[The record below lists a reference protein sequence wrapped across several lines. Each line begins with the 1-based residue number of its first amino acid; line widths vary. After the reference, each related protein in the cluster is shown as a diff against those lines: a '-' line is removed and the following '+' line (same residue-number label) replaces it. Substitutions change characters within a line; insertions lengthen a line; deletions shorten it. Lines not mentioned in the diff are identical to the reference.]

1 MLDSLPLVIDGLVYG
16 SWLFIVAVGLTLV
29 FGVMR
34 ILNVAHGSFYA
45 LGAYLASTFVGMY
58 FAHGLPAAGSPGA
71 LLLAAIVVG
80 VTLGLLLEQCLLRW
94 FYGRDEVLMILVTYS
109 VFLVLEDVA
118 KAVWGA
124 APVSASQPYAAFGSS
139 SIGNL
144 RFSNYDLSLIAVS
157 IAVAGVLWYA
167 LERTHRGKLLRFV
180 IFDREAAL
188 ALGIN
193 VRRYFTWTFV
203 AGAFLGA
210 FGGAITAPIVSIQ
223 PGIGAEAIIL
233 AFAVVV
239 IGGLGSPLGAAV
251 GAILV
256 GLGRAA
262 AVHFRPELELFIIYA
277 TMALMLAI
285 RPEGLFAQAKAR
297 RI

>member
-1 MLDSLPLVIDGLVYG
+1 MPGGLPLVIDGLVYG

-45 LGAYLASTFVGMY
+45 LGAYLASTFIGMY
-58 FAHGLPAAGSPGA
+58 FSHGLPAMGSLGA
-71 LLLAAIVVG
+71 LLVAAIVVG
-80 VTLGLLLEQCLLRW
+80 VTLGLVLEQCLLRW

-118 KAVWGA
+118 TAVWGA
-124 APVSASQPYAAFGSS
+124 APISAGRPYAAFGAT
-139 SIGNL
+139 SISDL
-144 RFSNYDLSLIAVS
+144 RFSNYDLSLIVVS
-157 IAVAGVLWYA
+157 MAVAGALWYG
-167 LERTHRGKLLRFV
+167 LERTRRGKLLRFV
-180 IFDREAAL
+180 IFDRETAL
-188 ALGIN
+188 ALGID
-193 VRRYFTWTFV
+193 VRRYFTVTFIV
-203 AGAFLGA
+203 GAFLGA

>member
-1 MLDSLPLVIDGLVYG
+1 MLDVLPLVIDGLVYG

-45 LGAYLASTFVGMY
+45 LGAYLASTFIGMY
-58 FAHGLPAAGSPGA
+58 FSRGWPAVGSFGP

-80 VTLGLLLEQCLLRW
+80 LTLGLLLEQCLLRW
-94 FYGRDEVLMILVTYS
+94 FYGRDEVLLILVTYS

-118 KAVWGA
+118 KALWGA
-124 APVSASQPYAAFGSS
+124 APISASQPYAAFGST
-139 SIGNL
+139 SIRNL

-157 IAVAGVLWYA
+157 VVVAGVLWYA
-167 LERTHRGKLLRFV
+167 LERTRRGKLLRFV
-180 IFDREAAL
+180 IFDREMAV

-193 VRRYFTWTFV
+193 VRRYFTLTFIV
-203 AGAFLGA
+203 GAFLGA

-239 IGGLGSPLGAAV
+239 IGGLGSPPGAAI

-277 TMALMLAI
+277 AMALTLAI
-285 RPEGLFAQAKAR
+285 RPEGFFARAKTR
-297 RI
+297 EI